1 MFCNASIG
9 FPAKWHLRN
18 ECSNSIPM
26 TCLCPDLGSVTDCM
40 NLVLANQKHYQ
51 DLGRVASSD

>member
-9 FPAKWHLRN
+9 FP
-18 ECSNSIPM
+18 
-26 TCLCPDLGSVTDCM
+26 CLYPDLGSVTDCM
-40 NLVLANQKHYQ
+40 NVVLANQKHYQ